1 MTDFE
6 AYAVIAC
13 GWILLCILIALVR
26 AIERRQR

>member
-6 AYAVIAC
+6 AYAVIVG

-26 AIERRQR
+26 VIERRKR